1 MTNVAVWYVSKTDE
15 VWGVGDARVRSR
27 HAQLTDQAAKI
38 LPLTLRLLNPADAGP
53 GWKEGTQATIG
64 FAYAGNTMSALLTH
78 AALSVFLAHIGGN
91 GASLPPMRKVSD
103 LCAHVSQRYV
113 KDIGVAAARPAA
125 EYVIYGRCPASG
137 EFAAFH
143 VQAGRD
149 GGMRIETEVEMSE
162 IEPALNWVLGK
173 IGGDLAKKMKGIEQQ
188 RRRNPLL
195 MSYFQETFALE
206 FALEKARDRRRS
218 TGRIPRDEAFAVAYG
233 FAAAIERIHNALP
246 IPAANRLTSRLRG
259 AMKDQYGLRPL
270 GYEVQ
275 TAVHLMRRGF
285 DVELVDLVGIGNFD
299 FLAVRDGV
307 SVEVECK
314 TTSPDT
320 GRKIHRAEVHRLAD
334 LILPVTKRLVESEGL
349 HVIRVVIPDRLEP
362 SDESL
367 RQTASLVSCVL
378 SSATASN
385 AAGRAE

>member
-149 GGMRIETEVEMSE
+149 GGMFEHKVVEVDIVNGEAAILGDSQD
-162 IEPALNWVLGK
+162 AL
-173 IGGDLAKKMKGIEQQ
+173 
-188 RRRNPLL
+188 RRRIVELC
-195 MSYFQETFALE
+195 ALKSLCFGGVE
-206 FALEKARDRRRS
+206 P
-218 TGRIPRDEAFAVAYG
+218 RI
-233 FAAAIERIHNALP
+233 AIEERIRTADHESVGGTLQFGIDDREGFQIKASVFNEELG
-246 IPAANRLTSRLRG
+246 RG
-259 AMKDQYGLRPL
+259 AMQYLGFGLRA
-270 GYEVQ
+270 EIE
-275 TAVHLMRRGF
+275 AK
-285 DVELVDLVGIGNFD
+285 IG
-299 FLAVRDGV
+299 
-307 SVEVECK
+307 
-314 TTSPDT
+314 SP
-320 GRKIHRAEVHRLAD
+320 IALEARL
-334 LILPVTKRLVESEGL
+334 
-349 HVIRVVIPDRLEP
+349 
-362 SDESL
+362 
-367 RQTASLVSCVL
+367 
-378 SSATASN
+378 
-385 AAGRAE
+385 

>member
-1 MTNVAVWYVSKTDE
+1 V
-15 VWGVGDARVRSR
+15 DA
-27 HAQLTDQAAKI
+27 T
-38 LPLTLRLLNPADAGP
+38 
-53 GWKEGTQATIG
+53 
-64 FAYAGNTMSALLTH
+64 
-78 AALSVFLAHIGGN
+78 
-91 GASLPPMRKVSD
+91 
-103 LCAHVSQRYV
+103 
-113 KDIGVAAARPAA
+113 
-125 EYVIYGRCPASG
+125 
-137 EFAAFH
+137 
-143 VQAGRD
+143 
-149 GGMRIETEVEMSE
+149 MRIETEVEMSE